1 MPISCENISA
11 SYKAEIE
18 RYHREINNLEN
29 AVDLMNKTMLILPD
43 ELRDELRPVVATLPE
58 ICLEKFD
65 RREAFTAQ
73 DALPA
78 AYEEVQ
84 SITKIE
90 RQRYP
95 LTKLREAYMG
105 LWNKVRK
112 DIEECRRELEG
123 VTL

>member
-43 ELRDELRPVVATLPE
+43 ELRDELRSVIATLPD

-95 LTKLREAYMG
+95 LTKLREAYMS
-105 LWNKVRK
+105 LWDKVRK

>member
-1 MPISCENISA
+1 MPISYENISA

-43 ELRDELRPVVATLPE
+43 ELRDELRPVVATLPA

-95 LTKLREAYMG
+95 LTKMREAYMG
-105 LWNKVRK
+105 LWDKVRK

>member
-43 ELRDELRPVVATLPE
+43 ELRDELRPVVVTLPE